1 MNVKEKLKSAH
12 GEGAITDE
20 ALEEMRDRIVAG
32 MSFHKY
38 WLLLRTTTQRVST
51 LSVGRT

>member
-20 ALEEMRDRIVAG
+20 ALEEMRDRVA
-32 MSFHKY
+32 H
-38 WLLLRTTTQRVST
+38 LRAREEGTKSIRWSE
-51 LSVGRT
+51 RNWKEDR